1 MSNIIKKIK
10 KENVTWGLAIACII
24 IFTLLM
30 LLVFWS
36 EKIPGYER
44 HQTIVCGV
52 VIITFVLVIALYC
65 FVKIKFHQ
73 WVFIF
78 LIIAGGLSLLIQ
90 PILNI
95 PDEYVHLAR
104 AEMISEG
111 RVFVNPEETEFP
123 TIQSVKDLT
132 HFSKT
137 SYTKTDLKGKEINY
151 NRTTIS
157 HVAGS
162 NLSFL
167 YFPQTIGILL
177 AKILHL
183 NVIWMLWLGRF
194 FNLLVYCILIS
205 VAIKL
210 ADKWSFVL
218 FYMASLPISIQQ
230 AASFSPDVLIN
241 GLSILLIAYFI
252 HLYCKEDKC
261 ITKRELLCFLCISIL
276 IPLVKITNIFI
287 AGLVLLLPMKNIDKK
302 KRVVIKT
309 SFICIVCVVGGV
321 YYLYTTKFG
330 VNLEH
335 LKYLRTMHVDAGKQ
349 INYILTD
356 TSKWLRE
363 FISSLSNQFNDIIS
377 SLNSFGY
384 LEYGYS
390 ILNLLTIFMFSKVCF
405 QEEKIGLTNIDKVLV
420 TLMSV
425 GIYTFSC
432 LALYISWTTVKAK
445 GILGMQGRYLIP
457 MIALTSLMF
466 GTSNQRKKAD
476 HTVDVT
482 VISSMIGIML
492 IVTTVRYF

>member
-52 VIITFVLVIALYC
+52 VIIAFVLVIALYC

-157 HVAGS
+157 HIAGA

-252 HLYCKEDKC
+252 HLYCKEDKS
-261 ITKRELLCFLCISIL
+261 ITKKELLYFGVISV
-276 IPLVKITNIFI
+276 LVSLAKITNIFI
-287 AGLVLLLPMKNIDKK
+287 
-302 KRVVIKT
+302 
-309 SFICIVCVVGGV
+309 
-321 YYLYTTKFG
+321 
-330 VNLEH
+330 
-335 LKYLRTMHVDAGKQ
+335 
-349 INYILTD
+349 
-356 TSKWLRE
+356 
-363 FISSLSNQFNDIIS
+363 
-377 SLNSFGY
+377 LNCSR
-384 LEYGYS
+384 S
-390 ILNLLTIFMFSKVCF
+390 
-405 QEEKIGLTNIDKVLV
+405 
-420 TLMSV
+420 
-425 GIYTFSC
+425 
-432 LALYISWTTVKAK
+432 
-445 GILGMQGRYLIP
+445 
-457 MIALTSLMF
+457 
-466 GTSNQRKKAD
+466 
-476 HTVDVT
+476 
-482 VISSMIGIML
+482 
-492 IVTTVRYF
+492 